1 MESKL
6 TIVDDI
12 DPTIIFAGQK
22 NDPTFPRDKYNN
34 DGMPEYTLDQATWDI
49 ITITII
55 ITIIITTIITI
66 TINFTIVTTFL
77 ARLNELR
84 QQKLYP
90 FDDKGGDDNNGDFQK
105 DIRDTMPQIN
115 KQVIMEQWT
124 SRDETA
130 FAAKDLE

>member
-1 MESKL
+1 MTPS
-6 TIVDDI
+6 
-12 DPTIIFAGQK
+12 II
-22 NDPTFPRDKYNN
+22 
-34 DGMPEYTLDQATWDI
+34 LDLLIIIT

-55 ITIIITTIITI
+55 INSIPIII
-66 TINFTIVTTFL
+66 INFTIVTTFL

-115 KQVIMEQWT
+115 KQVIMKQWT
-124 SRDETA
+124 SRNETA
-130 FAAKDLE
+130 FAAKALE